1 MDGSVQPRDIPCPSL
16 DEEDSDGV
24 ALQVSGGQLKD
35 APRRPLELSVWPEL
49 CVEHHLQAALVS
61 HDWGKAVGEFD
72 MKWLRES
79 HQRLFKWFT
88 NSLW

>member
-61 HDWGKAVGEFD
+61 HDWG
-72 MKWLRES
+72 RE
-79 HQRLFKWFT
+79 
-88 NSLW
+88 